1 MMRKQFITR
10 CSVFLLLSS
19 AVLLWLCAACTQADI
34 VVRGTGDDPAEEG
47 VPLFV
52 KNLDMSVEVET
63 RSIVTG
69 GPVASEKNPNPL
81 GRVGLFITKLKD
93 GSVYD
98 AAIPKQVFV
107 YNEKETVWEVTKE
120 FLPIPLTE
128 EKAKVYAFYP
138 ATQTVSLS
146 GNPLTPTMAGVTVLG
161 EQTFDFDTEA
171 PADVSKDVQW
181 KIDQED
187 YFYGEAKEDPDRWN
201 PEVSLTVC
209 HALAKVSFRI
219 LEADAGAIFAGR
231 KVKKIILKNDAAG
244 FKVAKNA
251 DLNLKTGELVGTTEK
266 ADSLIFTAGKMMRP
280 IGTNIA
286 EDQSQ
291 TVPIQAFGLVVP
303 MTNASV
309 TLKLILDDGRVFTI
323 KPGVSTEK
331 TTWEK
336 GHNYIYTLRM
346 TPQGVMVANVEVV
359 DWTDGA
365 AFDVPVEE

>member
-1 MMRKQFITR
+1 MRKQFITR

-34 VVRGTGDDPAEEG
+34 VVRGTGGDPAEEG
-47 VPLFV
+47 VPLSV

-81 GRVGLFITKLKD
+81 ARVGLFITKAAD

-107 YNEKETVWEVTKE
+107 YNDSEKAWEVTKE

-138 ATQTVSLS
+138 ETQTVSLS
-146 GNPLTPTMAGVTVLG
+146 ENLVPTMAAVKVLA
-161 EQTFDFDTEA
+161 EQTFDFDTET
-171 PADVSKDVQW
+171 PADLSKDVQW

-187 YFYGEAKEDPDRWN
+187 YFYGVATPDPDRWN
-201 PEVSLTVC
+201 PEVSLMVC

-219 LEADAGAIFAGR
+219 LEADGGEIFAGR

-244 FKVAKNA
+244 FKVAKSA

-266 ADSLIFTAGKMMRP
+266 ADSLIFAAGKMMRP
-280 IGTNIA
+280 IGTKITEENV
-286 EDQSQ
+286 Q

-303 MTNASV
+303 MTDASV

-323 KPGVSTEK
+323 KPGESTK
-331 TTWEK
+331 TTTWEK

-346 TPQGVMVANVEVV
+346 TPQGVTVDNVEVV

-365 AFDVPVEE
+365 VFDVPVEE